1 LLFSFGNV
9 FVGVQS
15 CLMQEINSLFL
26 RGYFRYGYQTFTGLL
41 FEFHMFL
48 NFLYVQALIAAGAKD
63 VSAYVT
69 HPVFPND
76 SWKQFLQSEGKDSEV
91 KFQNFWITD
100 SIPHAVEIA
109 KHHPFRLLSL
119 GSVIADALLSY
130 DLRYG

>member
-1 LLFSFGNV
+1 MRTIYFIFLPESFRD
-9 FVGVQS
+9 S
-15 CLMQEINSLFL
+15 
-26 RGYFRYGYQTFTGLL
+26 YQTFIEPVNEVHL
-41 FEFHMFL
+41 H
-48 NFLYVQALIAAGAKD
+48 LYVQALMTAGAKD

-76 SWKQFLQSEGKDSEV
+76 SWKQFLHSEGTDSGV

-130 DLRYG
+130 DLRYV